1 MMPTAGA
8 DYSDGKEATGTEH
21 SARSFRGE
29 FTRSDTGQA
38 AISAAGPKGKKPAKA
53 APAAPK
59 PAAPAQGGLRMPGV
73 RPKG

>member
-29 FTRSDTGQA
+29 FTRGDTGQA
-38 AISAAGPKGKKPAKA
+38 AISAAG
-53 APAAPK
+53 
-59 PAAPAQGGLRMPGV
+59 
-73 RPKG
+73 